1 MLLVQTWRVLIFFPS
16 YFLRYYFTDFKYAGV
31 FHNVLHKLVLFC
43 GKPLIVSVNLALLR
57 CFDRILS
64 AILME
69 KQNEKNSWF

>member
-1 MLLVQTWRVLIFFPS
+1 MASIIIFSILFPS
-16 YFLRYYFTDFKYAGV
+16 LLFSDFKYAGV

-57 CFDRILS
+57 CFERILS

>member
-1 MLLVQTWRVLIFFPS
+1 M
-16 YFLRYYFTDFKYAGV
+16 
-31 FHNVLHKLVLFC
+31 LHKLVLFC

-57 CFDRILS
+57 CFERILS